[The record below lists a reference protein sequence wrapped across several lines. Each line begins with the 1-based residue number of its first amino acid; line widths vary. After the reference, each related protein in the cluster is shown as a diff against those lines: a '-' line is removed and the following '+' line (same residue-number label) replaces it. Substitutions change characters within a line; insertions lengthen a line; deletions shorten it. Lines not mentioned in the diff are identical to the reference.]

1 MFGIINLFKP
11 SGPTSRDCV
20 NQIQRLVRP
29 HKVGHAGTLDPMADG
44 VLLVP
49 VGQAVRLVDWLHEL
63 SKTYQA
69 TFELGKSSLS
79 GDNQEVVTSLEA
91 APCLTKRDFEQVL
104 PEFIGEIAQVPPI
117 YSAVRVEGKRA
128 YDLARAGKKVE
139 IAPRKVT
146 IHRLGITSFDYPFVS
161 MEIECSTGTYI
172 RSLGQDIARRL
183 SSDAIMIGLRRT
195 AIGGF
200 DYQNTIQLD
209 KLDSVDSVRN
219 NLCNPVVGLSHLPQV
234 TLDDYQ
240 LLDIGHGK
248 KLPLPQTTHP
258 FLIGLDVDGNLRSI
272 LKPSEN
278 GLWAPHRN
286 FEKPDD

>member
-44 VLLVP
+44 VLLIA
-49 VGQAVRLVDWLHEL
+49 VGQAVRLVDWLHDL
-63 SKTYQA
+63 AKTYHA

-79 GDNQEVVTSLEA
+79 GDNQEEVTSLDS
-91 APCLTKRDFEQVL
+91 APCLTRTEVAQVL
-104 PEFIGEIAQVPPI
+104 PEFLGEISQVPPI
-117 YSAVRVEGKRA
+117 YSAVRVDGKRA

-161 MEIECSTGTYI
+161 MEIECGTGTYI

-183 SSDAIMIGLRRT
+183 SSDAIMINLRRT
-195 AIGGF
+195 AIGSF
-200 DYQNTIQLD
+200 DCQNTIQLD
-209 KLDSVDSVRN
+209 KLNSLEAVRDN
-219 NLCNPVVGLSHLPQV
+219 FCNPVVGLSHLPQV
-234 TLDDYQ
+234 TLDANQ
-240 LLDIGHGK
+240 LIDIGHGK
-248 KLPLPQTTHP
+248 KLPLAQTTTP
-258 FLIGLDVDGNLRSI
+258 FLIGLDVNGNLRSI

-278 GLWAPHRN
+278 GLWSPHRN

>member
-20 NQIQRLVRP
+20 NQIQRIVRP

-49 VGQAVRLVDWLHEL
+49 VGQAVRLVDWLHDL

-79 GDNQEVVTSLEA
+79 GDNQEEVTSLDA
-91 APCLTKRDFEQVL
+91 APYLTKRDFEQVL

-209 KLDSVDSVRN
+209 KLDSVESVRN

-248 KLPLPQTTHP
+248 KLPLAQTTRP

-286 FEKPDD
+286 FEKPND